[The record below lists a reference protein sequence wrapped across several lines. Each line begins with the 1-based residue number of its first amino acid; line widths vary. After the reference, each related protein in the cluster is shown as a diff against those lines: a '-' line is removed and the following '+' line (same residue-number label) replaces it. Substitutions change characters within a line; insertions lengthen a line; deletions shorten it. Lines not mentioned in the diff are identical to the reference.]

1 MAFSEF
7 RFNENAGGKTGFG
20 NLAFYDGTG
29 TIAEGG
35 DNFAT
40 IIGSNFFQHD
50 VVEAAL
56 DRAIANK
63 PAGGGLG
70 LTIVIQARDKIA
82 VDCIL
87 RRAGTGNIECR
98 GGAWRIPDGR
108 T

>member
-50 VVEAAL
+50 VVEAAIE
-56 DRAIANK
+56 RTTANR
-63 PAGGGLG
+63 PIGGGVG
-70 LTIVIQARDKIA
+70 LSIVIQARDKIA
-82 VDCIL
+82 VDCL
-87 RRAGTGNIECR
+87 RIASNGDVEMR
-98 GGAWRIPDGR
+98 GGAWRIPNGR